1 MANGPVDSEAQLVMS
16 GRGVTVIPDILANAG
31 GVVVSYLEWLQNMQN
46 EHWTLE
52 QVNETLQKYMKD
64 ATLAVIDTSEK
75 QMLDL
80 KDAAFLIAVERLT
93 LATK

>member
-1 MANGPVDSEAQLVMS
+1 
-16 GRGVTVIPDILANAG
+16 
-31 GVVVSYLEWLQNMQN
+31 MQN